1 MKIGALQKTSLIDY
15 PGEICAIVFT
25 VGCNFRCPYCHNPE
39 LVRGSIKDMDMDG
52 LFDFLKKR
60 AGKLSAVSITGGEPT
75 IHSDLIDFIKEI
87 RLLGYEKIKL
97 DTNGTNPKILEEL
110 IQERLV
116 TYIAMDIK
124 APLDR
129 YGAVTGYEYDI
140 GLIEKSI
147 DIIKNSR
154 IDYEFRTTVIEGFVE
169 KEDVLLIA
177 DLIKGAKAY
186 YIQRFIPS
194 KALNESFL
202 SKRSISNEELDEIRQ
217 KIGKMFDI
225 FEIR

>member
-1 MKIGALQKTSLIDY
+1 MIIGALQKTSLIDY
-15 PGEICAIVFT
+15 PGEVCAVVFT

-39 LVRGSIKDMDMDG
+39 LVTGSIKSMDRNC
-52 LFDFLKKR
+52 LFDFLKR
-60 AGKLSAVSITGGEPT
+60 RVGKLSAVSITGGEPT
-75 IHSDLIDFIKEI
+75 LHSDLADFIKEI

-129 YGAVTGYEYDI
+129 YGVVTGYEHDTGCI
-140 GLIEKSI
+140 AKSI
-147 DIIKNSR
+147 DIIKNSHM
-154 IDYEFRTTVIEGFVE
+154 DYEFRTTVIDGFVG
-169 KEDVLLIA
+169 KEDVLSIA

-194 KALNESFL
+194 KTLNESFL
-202 SKRSISNEELDEIRQ
+202 SKRSISDEKLDEIRQ

-225 FEIR
+225 FEVR